1 MLLPDAVSA
10 TEGRTLSARTG
21 LADPLV
27 LRPPLE
33 PVHYEAV
40 ICWESYAPD
49 NYQTSTLTK
58 QVALSG
64 KVLGEG
70 RVLLDFR
77 TSPPVLTK
85 PKDLES
91 LETLA
96 LRLATLY
103 AQVVVQAAP
112 TGAFEALGNHAGLL
126 QTWELLAQ
134 SLRASTTAEDR
145 ITPTLLDF
153 LDKQLQ
159 DPAKVL
165 LSLQHDY
172 LYAALVP
179 AWFAQPLGGAAAP
192 ARTRAF
198 SQFFDKLP
206 LVFAEQV
213 AEQVAG
219 RPGEGTPHRTLVC
232 RGTLD
237 AAQTDV
243 AAIGALMARAVG
255 RPADAPQTPHFHYAA
270 THVLDAATGLPERV
284 DLKVYGRL
292 AGHYNKQYT
301 LTLTRV

>member
-40 ICWESYAPD
+40 ICWESYAGSD
-49 NYQTSTLTK
+49 TYQTSTLTK
-58 QVALSG
+58 QVALRG
-64 KVLGEG
+64 KVLAEG

-85 PKDLES
+85 PQDLES
-91 LETLA
+91 LETMA

-126 QTWELLAQ
+126 QTWELLAH

-153 LDKQLQ
+153 LGQQLQ

-165 LSLQHDY
+165 LSLDHDY

-179 AWFAQPLGGAAAP
+179 AWFAKPLGGAAAP

-213 AEQVAG
+213 DV

-243 AAIGALMARAVG
+243 VAIGALIARAVG
-255 RPADAPQTPHFHYAA
+255 RPADAPQTPHFHYEA

-292 AGHYNKQYT
+292 AEHYNKQYT